1 MLAIIKKLFL
11 FIEIRSVLDKPIY
24 YCRDPNK
31 PTALPSGIPEWPQ
44 FNTAS
49 NYFMELNSNGTK
61 VITTPY
67 KERLEKIVENIFS
80 ARLKQMSVDK
90 GKAILSFPQLDL
102 QTDTNRL
109 QNIFK
114 KFKEKQ

>member
-31 PTALPSGIPEWPQ
+31 PIALPNGAPEWPQ
-44 FNTAS
+44 FDTVS
-49 NYFMELNSNGTK
+49 NKFMELNSNGTK

-67 KERLEKIVENIFS
+67 KKRLEKIVENIFS

-90 GKAILSFPQLDL
+90 GKAILSFLQLDL